1 MKVIT
6 EYKKPVPLDAI
17 FLGEMFECRNR
28 PAHVCEEELFYDEKD
43 GTPFN
48 TPLMRIQAY
57 SNTDIKDGCVFA
69 VDPHTGFTYM
79 IPRNKEVVP
88 LESELTV
95 KK

>member
-6 EYKKPVPLDAI
+6 EYKKPVPLEAI
-17 FLGEMFECRNR
+17 FLGEMFEYR
-28 PAHVCEEELFYDEKD
+28 PKTANNEDEFCEFDEKD
-43 GTPFN
+43 GTPVR

-57 SNTDIKDGCVFA
+57 SNTDVKDGCLFA

-79 IPRNKEVVP
+79 IPRYKEVIP

>member
-6 EYKKPVPLDAI
+6 EYRKPVPLHEI
-17 FLGEMFECRNR
+17 FLGEMFECPFDESVENK
-28 PAHVCEEELFYDEKD
+28 YDND
-43 GTPFN
+43 RTPIN

-57 SNTDIKDGCVFA
+57 NNTDMKDGYVFA
-69 VDPHTGFTYM
+69 VDPHTGYTYM
-79 IPRNKEVVP
+79 IPRYKEVVP

>member
-6 EYKKPVPLDAI
+6 QYNKPVPLESI
-17 FLGEMFECRNR
+17 FLGEMFECRSVN
-28 PAHVCEEELFYDEKD
+28 CEDIFDEKD
-43 GTPFN
+43 EVPIN

-57 SNTDIKDGCVFA
+57 SNTDTKDGYLFA
-69 VDPHTGFTYM
+69 VDPHTGYTYM
-79 IPRNKEVVP
+79 IPRYKEVIP